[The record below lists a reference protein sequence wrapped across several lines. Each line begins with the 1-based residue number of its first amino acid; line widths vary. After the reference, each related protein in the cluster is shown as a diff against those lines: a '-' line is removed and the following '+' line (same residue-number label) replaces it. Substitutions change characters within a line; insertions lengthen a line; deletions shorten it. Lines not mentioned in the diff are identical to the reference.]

1 MSKVLIVDDHPV
13 IRMAMRVL
21 LEKDGH
27 TILGET
33 DNGVDA
39 LSVARELL
47 PELVVLD
54 IGIPKLDGLEVI
66 SRLTA
71 LGLSMK
77 ILVLTG
83 QNASLFAMRCMQA
96 GAAGF
101 VCKQGGLGELVNAV
115 NAVAAGYSYF
125 PSIAV
130 RPSRKNVGAVDDAEL
145 IRRLSDREMSVLQY
159 LANGFTNKDIA
170 EQMFIS
176 NKTVS
181 TYKTR
186 LLLKLNAHTLVDLID
201 FAKRNALV

>member
-21 LEKDGH
+21 LEKEGH
-27 TILGET
+27 VIVGET

-39 LSVARELL
+39 LTLVKDLV

-54 IGIPKLDGLEVI
+54 IGIPRLDGLEVI
-66 SRLTA
+66 SRISAFDLP
-71 LGLSMK
+71 LK

-83 QNASLFAMRCMQA
+83 QSAWLFAMRCMKA
-96 GAAGF
+96 GASGF
-101 VCKQGGLGELVNAV
+101 VCKQGGLSELISAV
-115 NAVAAGYSYF
+115 NAVVAGYNYF
-125 PSIAV
+125 PSTAV
-130 RPSRKNVGAVDDAEL
+130 RQTRRNNGQMDDQEL
-145 IRRLSDREMSVLQY
+145 IQRLSDREMAVLQY
-159 LANGFTNKDIA
+159 LANGNSNKEIS

-186 LLLKLNAHTLVDLID
+186 LLLKLNAHSLVDLIE